1 MEKLS
6 WRKARSGPPL
16 PPPRCA
22 NSQAWRKDEPCP
34 SPLSVPGTWRHR
46 HSFLEAPEEEE
57 EEEDKYE
64 LPPCEALLRHLT
76 PAHLSGTEE
85 DSLYLDHSAPLGPP
99 TSPLP
104 PPQPQPEMVHSLPAR
119 PTPAH
124 HFPPKA
130 APSPLEALKQSWPF
144 GRQELGEPARAV
156 PGPSKEPDED
166 IYVECEPSPV
176 PAFTQTL
183 SSPVLTA
190 PVPLPRISM
199 GPRPTITPQEAQNG
213 ASKATSEGEYG
224 HYQHGSMHSRGA
236 LPSHSPAGHRLSP
249 SPPAPCLVEGVPAAL
264 TPAESRSER
273 TRPGHFPGSAPN
285 REAPSLYLNIT
296 PQLEVTRGLAERRT
310 SLSSVAATQNT
321 SGAQEGNLLGQP
333 WYSGNCDRHAAESA
347 LLRCQKDGAYTVRPS
362 SGPRGTQPFTLAVLL
377 HGRVFNIPIR
387 RLADGRHYALGREG
401 RNHEEGSRA
410 SPMPSRPCAALLLRG
425 RHGPALHAAPPTAPG
440 QAERQPAA
448 HLPALPHQALTP
460 QHMCSLTSGP
470 IFCPVGCLPLLFQFA
485 TPQIPPS
492 FVPVPPGPWEGWPRD
507 RKCPQVP
514 TPFSP
519 KA

>member
-46 HSFLEAPEEEE
+46 VSPAAEPELVGGRRQWLPPLLLYPFCPSCAQHSFLEAPEEEE

-156 PGPSKEPDED
+156 PGPLKEPDED

-213 ASKATSEGEYG
+213 ASKATSE
-224 HYQHGSMHSRGA
+224 
-236 LPSHSPAGHRLSP
+236 
-249 SPPAPCLVEGVPAAL
+249 
-264 TPAESRSER
+264 
-273 TRPGHFPGSAPN
+273 
-285 REAPSLYLNIT
+285 
-296 PQLEVTRGLAERRT
+296 ERRT

>member
-34 SPLSVPGTWRHR
+34 SPLSVPGIWRHR

-64 LPPCEALLRHLT
+64 LPPCEALLHHLT

-144 GRQELGEPARAV
+144 GRRELGEPAREV
-156 PGPSKEPDED
+156 PGPAKEPDED

-183 SSPVLTA
+183 SSPILTA
-190 PVPLPRISM
+190 PVPLPRISV

-213 ASKATSEGEYG
+213 ATKATSEG
-224 HYQHGSMHSRGA
+224 
-236 LPSHSPAGHRLSP
+236 
-249 SPPAPCLVEGVPAAL
+249 
-264 TPAESRSER
+264 
-273 TRPGHFPGSAPN
+273 SAPN
-285 REAPSLYLNIT
+285 QEAPSLYLNIT
-296 PQLEVTRGLAERRT
+296 PQLEVTRGLAAERRT
-310 SLSSVAATQNT
+310 SLSSIATIQNT
-321 SGAQEGNLLGQP
+321 SCAQEGNLLGQP
-333 WYSGNCDRHAAESA
+333 WYSANCDRHAAESA

-401 RNHEEGSRA
+401 RNHEELFS
-410 SPMPSRPCAALLLRG
+410 SVAAMV
-425 RHGPALHAAPPTAPG
+425 
-440 QAERQPAA
+440 
-448 HLPALPHQALTP
+448 
-460 QHMCSLTSGP
+460 QHYTQHP
-470 IFCPVGCLPLLFQFA
+470 LPLL
-485 TPQIPPS
+485 
-492 FVPVPPGPWEGWPRD
+492 D
-507 RKCPQVP
+507 RQSGSRQLTCLLFP
-514 TPFSP
+514 TKP
-519 KA
+519 

>member
-1 MEKLS
+1 MVRLGSGAAPDIQTCPPWGPRTPDMESHPRCTDHPFTSLLDPFQEKLS
-6 WRKARSGPPL
+6 RRKPRSGPPL

-22 NSQAWRKDEPCP
+22 R
-34 SPLSVPGTWRHR
+34 TWRHR
-46 HSFLEAPEEEE
+46 HPFLEAPEEEE

-85 DSLYLDHSAPLGPP
+85 DSLYSDRSAPLGPP

-119 PTPAH
+119 PTPAY

-144 GRQELGEPARAV
+144 GRRELGEPARAV
-156 PGPSKEPDED
+156 PGPANEPDED

-190 PVPLPRISM
+190 PVPLPRISV

-213 ASKATSEGEYG
+213 ASKTTSE
-224 HYQHGSMHSRGA
+224 
-236 LPSHSPAGHRLSP
+236 
-249 SPPAPCLVEGVPAAL
+249 
-264 TPAESRSER
+264 
-273 TRPGHFPGSAPN
+273 GSAPN

-296 PQLEVTRGLAERRT
+296 PQLEVTRSLAERRT
-310 SLSSVAATQNT
+310 SLSSIATTQNT

-362 SGPRGTQPFTLAVLL
+362 SGPHGTQPFTLAVLL

-401 RNHEEGSRA
+401 RNHEELFS
-410 SPMPSRPCAALLLRG
+410 SVAAMV
-425 RHGPALHAAPPTAPG
+425 
-440 QAERQPAA
+440 
-448 HLPALPHQALTP
+448 
-460 QHMCSLTSGP
+460 QHYTQHP
-470 IFCPVGCLPLLFQFA
+470 LPLL
-485 TPQIPPS
+485 
-492 FVPVPPGPWEGWPRD
+492 D
-507 RKCPQVP
+507 RQSGSRQLTCLLFP
-514 TPFSP
+514 TKP
-519 KA
+519 

>member
-1 MEKLS
+1 MVTSRISLVTGWENGTVPYSTNEQAKRSSGGALCPRRDSFAQEKLS
-6 WRKARSGPPL
+6 RRKPRSGPPL

-22 NSQAWRKDEPCP
+22 NSQAWRKDEPSP

-46 HSFLEAPEEEE
+46 HPFLEAPEEEE

-85 DSLYLDHSAPLGPP
+85 DSLYSDRSAPLGPP

-119 PTPAH
+119 PTPAY

-144 GRQELGEPARAV
+144 GRRELGEPARAV
-156 PGPSKEPDED
+156 PGPANEPDED

-190 PVPLPRISM
+190 PVPLPRISV

-213 ASKATSEGEYG
+213 ASKTTSE
-224 HYQHGSMHSRGA
+224 
-236 LPSHSPAGHRLSP
+236 
-249 SPPAPCLVEGVPAAL
+249 
-264 TPAESRSER
+264 
-273 TRPGHFPGSAPN
+273 GSAPN

-296 PQLEVTRGLAERRT
+296 PQLEVTRSLAERRT
-310 SLSSVAATQNT
+310 SLSSIATTQNT

-362 SGPRGTQPFTLAVLL
+362 SGPHGTQPFTLAVLL

-401 RNHEEGSRA
+401 RNHEELFS
-410 SPMPSRPCAALLLRG
+410 SVAAMV
-425 RHGPALHAAPPTAPG
+425 
-440 QAERQPAA
+440 
-448 HLPALPHQALTP
+448 
-460 QHMCSLTSGP
+460 QHYTQHP
-470 IFCPVGCLPLLFQFA
+470 LPLL
-485 TPQIPPS
+485 
-492 FVPVPPGPWEGWPRD
+492 D
-507 RKCPQVP
+507 RQSGSRQLTCLLFP
-514 TPFSP
+514 TKP
-519 KA
+519 

>member
-1 MEKLS
+1 MESHPRCTDHPFTSLLDPFQEKLS
-6 WRKARSGPPL
+6 RRKPRSGPPL

-22 NSQAWRKDEPCP
+22 DSQAWRKDEPSP

-46 HSFLEAPEEEE
+46 VSPAAEPELVGGRRQQLPPLLLYPFCPSCAQHPFLEAPEEEE

-76 PAHLSGTEE
+76 PAHLSGTEG
-85 DSLYLDHSAPLGPP
+85 DSLYSDRSAPLGPP

-119 PTPAH
+119 PTPAY

-144 GRQELGEPARAV
+144 GRRELGEPARAV
-156 PGPSKEPDED
+156 PGPANEPDED

-190 PVPLPRISM
+190 PVPLPRISV

-213 ASKATSEGEYG
+213 ASKTTSE
-224 HYQHGSMHSRGA
+224 
-236 LPSHSPAGHRLSP
+236 
-249 SPPAPCLVEGVPAAL
+249 
-264 TPAESRSER
+264 
-273 TRPGHFPGSAPN
+273 GSAPN

-296 PQLEVTRGLAERRT
+296 PQLEVTRSLAERRT
-310 SLSSVAATQNT
+310 SLSSIATTQNT
-321 SGAQEGNLLGQP
+321 SGAQ
-333 WYSGNCDRHAAESA
+333 
-347 LLRCQKDGAYTVRPS
+347 DGAYTVRPS
-362 SGPRGTQPFTLAVLL
+362 SGPHGTQPFTLAVLL

-401 RNHEEGSRA
+401 RNHEELFS
-410 SPMPSRPCAALLLRG
+410 SVAAMV
-425 RHGPALHAAPPTAPG
+425 
-440 QAERQPAA
+440 
-448 HLPALPHQALTP
+448 
-460 QHMCSLTSGP
+460 QHYTQHP
-470 IFCPVGCLPLLFQFA
+470 LPLL
-485 TPQIPPS
+485 
-492 FVPVPPGPWEGWPRD
+492 D
-507 RKCPQVP
+507 RQSGSRQLTCLLFP
-514 TPFSP
+514 TKP
-519 KA
+519 